1 MAKHNRH
8 LRESTDE
15 VLIDVHGNT
24 VVDAGDLMFIDRS
37 AGVRGAGN
45 APDDYAYPFEAAT
58 AINGVSTA
66 TAVFDLLE
74 PRFIG
79 IAMESSPTGVTEKIS
94 IATAGIFKMPMPG
107 ITGVTLG
114 SLISAVSPAAT
125 IINSTQVAGESS
137 TGYNASCLL
146 GYVTKS
152 QASPA
157 TYVEFEMRTQ
167 NNKGV
172 AT

>member
-8 LRESTDE
+8 LRGKTDE
-15 VLIDVHGNT
+15 VIINIHGNT
-24 VVDAGDLMFIDRS
+24 VVDAGDLMFIDSS

-45 APDDYAYPFEAAT
+45 APDNYGYPFEAAT

-74 PRFIG
+74 PRFLG
-79 IAMESSPTGVTEKIS
+79 IAMETSPTGVTEIIS
-94 IATAGIFKMPMPG
+94 VATAGVFKMPMPAD
-107 ITGVTLG
+107 TGVTIGTLV
-114 SLISAVSPAAT
+114 SAVSPAAT

-152 QASPA
+152 AASPVA
-157 TYVEFEMRTQ
+157 FVEFEVRTKD
-167 NNKGV
+167 NKGV